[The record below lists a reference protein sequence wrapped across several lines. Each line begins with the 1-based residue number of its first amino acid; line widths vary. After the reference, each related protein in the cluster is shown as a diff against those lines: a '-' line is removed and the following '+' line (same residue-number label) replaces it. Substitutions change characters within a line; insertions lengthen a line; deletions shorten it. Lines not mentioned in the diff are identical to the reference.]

1 MSNTKLFQLS
11 KEQLLSEDAEPFKL
25 PQPINLFPTNF
36 DKQKTDWF
44 HQLWFGIP
52 LDTKQFSKIT
62 LVKFAQAGQQLW
74 DLLRVR
80 YCKNTMVAITYTF
93 KTEPDSIKHEFAIY
107 FKLSMKDKI
116 TPKYCIDIF
125 SDLLAQDDTRLVI
138 EFLRKLNPEDTAINI
153 NKKYKKEMKFIDVSK
168 LLQPELYGE
177 ELIYLLSSCLKYMS
191 YLNDKVIPSKQEH
204 WDKLCKK
211 LTTCNNYL
219 INFKFREPADL
230 EKLQLL
236 KDWLMCVCAEVKCSK
251 GKSIEKAYVRTYDYF
266 PKFLD

>member
-1 MSNTKLFQLS
+1 MSNTELS
-11 KEQLLSEDAEPFKL
+11 TKQLLSENYEPLNL
-25 PQPINLFPTNF
+25 PQPVNVYPKNF

-44 HQLWFGIP
+44 HQLWFGI
-52 LDTKQFSKIT
+52 TTQCSTIT

-74 DLLRVR
+74 DLLQGL
-80 YCKNTMVAITYTF
+80 YCKNTMVAITYMF

-107 FKLSMKDKI
+107 FKLSVKDKI
-116 TPKYCIDIF
+116 TIKYCIDLF
-125 SDLLAQDDTRLVI
+125 SSLLAQDDTGLVI
-138 EFLRKLNPEDTAINI
+138 KFLRKLNPDDTAINI
-153 NKKYKKEMKFIDVSK
+153 NKKYKKDMKFIDVSK
-168 LLQPELYGE
+168 LLQKELYGE
-177 ELIYLLSSCLKYMS
+177 QLIYLLETCVKYMK
-191 YLNDKVIPSKQEH
+191 YLTDKVIPSKQEH

-211 LTTCNNYL
+211 LAKCNNYL

-236 KDWLMCVCAEVKCSK
+236 KDWLMCVCAEVKCLK